1 MLKIDLFTTI
11 YILVKMSL
19 VPLSKKSMQE
29 LNGSAEEERHVQRV
43 KETITKIYTNAIKG
57 AKERSTSYSEC
68 ICTSINLKS
77 ISTIEIAKGVQ
88 ALFPDCTITLRTKS
102 PLTHPTLIKYTLAD
116 SSIVVYE
123 FPPTI
128 LNGVV
133 QSWPYDL
140 HIDWSSV

>member
-1 MLKIDLFTTI
+1 
-11 YILVKMSL
+11 MSL
-19 VPLSKKSMQE
+19 IPLSKKSMQE
-29 LNGSAEEERHVQRV
+29 LNGSAEEERRVQEEERRVQHV

-68 ICTSINLKS
+68 ICNSNNLKS

-88 ALFPDCTITLRTKS
+88 ALFPDCTITLRTKG

-140 HIDWSSV
+140 HIDWSSGC